1 MHYSEINHEA
11 VVRNADADLEDD
23 DWYGHRP
30 ILLESLAMV
39 DGTDV
44 LVPVDG
50 DHPEGMILGLTE
62 EQGAQAL
69 LVLAGQIGKA
79 EALLLIEEML

>member
-1 MHYSEINHEA
+1 
-11 VVRNADADLEDD
+11 
-23 DWYGHRP
+23 
-30 ILLESLAMV
+30 MV
-39 DGTDV
+39 DSTGV